1 MRQCGPRKPWT
12 ADESPEAASNDTS
25 AGEGPDFANS
35 SRFHSAPFQRQ
46 PVNCSTG
53 PALPFHSVTPSQI
66 AEDRLPRHRERV
78 SFRQVP
84 SAGESRIWALPKLLP
99 SPRPQHHS
107 GQCLHASRLAL
118 RRVRADQMT
127 DAVLERIGVAVLH
140 ARGGLEADDQFLVLA
155 VFCRVVWVFEKLEA
169 TGKLEGRFGS

>member
-1 MRQCGPRKPWT
+1 MRQRTNREPWT

-53 PALPFHSVTPSQI
+53 PALPFHSVPPSQI
-66 AEDRLPRHRERV
+66 VEDRLPRRCERV

-84 SAGESRIWALPKLLP
+84 STGAPRIRALAKLPP
-99 SPRPQHHS
+99 SQRPQNQSDLCRS
-107 GQCLHASRLAL
+107 GQTAGLTPARHPSGNGPRLNRPREVGTSRSRTLTRAS
-118 RRVRADQMT
+118 T
-127 DAVLERIGVAVLH
+127 P
-140 ARGGLEADDQFLVLA
+140 
-155 VFCRVVWVFEKLEA
+155 C
-169 TGKLEGRFGS
+169 